1 MMHVCV
7 GVSACVC
14 VGVCGAWKSEMQ
26 DGSPGM
32 GRGSIRM
39 PATIATNSRCFIECV
54 ECASMGQLVGGAA
67 MTGMWVA
74 SMEMEV
80 DFVCVCGTSDKMS
93 GHYA

>member
-54 ECASMGQLVGGAA
+54 ECASMGQLVGGARDGNVGSINA
-67 MTGMWVA
+67 DGGR
-74 SMEMEV
+74 
-80 DFVCVCGTSDKMS
+80 FCVCVCGTSDKMS